1 MTKTVAPPGKASPK
15 GFKVGRRAFEKISA
29 VEGIHLSAEMVR
41 DFGEFDRKGLSADAR
56 RKAIARKYGAARS

>member
-1 MTKTVAPPGKASPK
+1 MTKTVASSRKAPPR

-41 DFGEFDRKGLSADAR
+41 DFDEFDRKGLSADAR